1 MMERLRESKW
11 VYVLISVALAITFW
25 LYVRA
30 EEDPQDDSWL
40 YNIPVQITGSTVLT
54 RQGLTVAD
62 LTADTVNLKVEG
74 PTSVLDDL
82 IRNRK
87 DIYVTIDVSK
97 CAEGE
102 NRLNYTPVYPGNV
115 NTEKV
120 VTTSRNPETVTV
132 TVEKL
137 YTKTFEVEF
146 RLKGKVAKGY
156 QAGTPAVSPETVVVS
171 GSVEQVSRV
180 DKVVAILE
188 DEKLDERFAGDLPL
202 TMLDASGEV
211 LDGLELTL
219 DTDSAYVVLPVV
231 VVKEIPL
238 TMNLLSG
245 GGATENDTKYQ
256 IEPKTI
262 TVSGAEEDLRDLTE
276 ISLGSVDL
284 AKVIG
289 TNTIVR
295 PIELDPSLENVS
307 GIAQATVK
315 VTVSGLS
322 TRTVE
327 VDNIILSNVPA
338 GYTVTSAT
346 QVRTVVIRG
355 KDKDLDAV
363 DASQLRIVADMSE
376 ITTVGTY
383 SIPVKVYLD
392 ASSSVGVIGEYSIV
406 VNIDR

>member
-54 RQGLTVAD
+54 RQGLTVAE
-62 LTADTVNLKVEG
+62 LSADTVNLKVEG

-238 TMNLLSG
+238 TVNLLSG

-307 GIAQATVK
+307 GITQATVK

>member
-54 RQGLTVAD
+54 RQGLTVAE
-62 LTADTVNLKVEG
+62 LSADTVNLKVEG

-307 GIAQATVK
+307 GITQATVK